1 MIYFTCSYCEK
12 PISCMAIVVD
22 KTHFAHSACLSDFKK
37 KIQEDNIKKVVK
49 HWEDSGLLTGLK
61 GNIKPEIAKLFES
74 CESSIIN
81 EEKV

>member
-22 KTHFAHSACLSDFKK
+22 KTHFAHSACLSDLKK
-37 KIQEDNIKKVVK
+37 KIEEDKIKKVTK
-49 HWEDSGLLTGLK
+49 AWEDSGLLNGLK
-61 GNIKPEIAKLFES
+61 GKIKPELAKLFE
-74 CESSIIN
+74 CCKSSTIK